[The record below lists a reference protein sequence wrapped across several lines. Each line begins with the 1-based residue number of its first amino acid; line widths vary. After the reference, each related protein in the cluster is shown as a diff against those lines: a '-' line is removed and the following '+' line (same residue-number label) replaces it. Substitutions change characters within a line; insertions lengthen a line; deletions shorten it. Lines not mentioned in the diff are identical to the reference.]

1 MAKGQYKKWLEPENL
16 VLLEGW
22 KRNGLTDQQIADN
35 IGINRRT
42 LDKWKSKYGHIGRA
56 LKVGHE
62 QANYA
67 VEGKLLKKA
76 MSGNTTAMIFWLK
89 NNWRDKYNDSELSPE
104 ERKLA
109 TARMKKLEADTEIS
123 KQKAAA
129 YKNDNSFT
137 KIVFSDDLK
146 PDKEDDS
153 KQKGSEDNGAD
164 TQSK

>member
-89 NNWRDKYNDSELSPE
+89 NNWRDKYNDSQLSKE
-104 ERKLA
+104 ERKLVVE
-109 TARMKKLEADTEIS
+109 RGRKLEAETELAKLKVKAMKDGDKS
-123 KQKAAA
+123 AEEAVDRLMDVLEGTVKDEHQSQK
-129 YKNDNSFT
+129 ST
-137 KIVFSDDLK
+137 
-146 PDKEDDS
+146 DS
-153 KQKGSEDNGAD
+153 
-164 TQSK
+164 

>member
-109 TARMKKLEADTEIS
+109 TARMEKLKADTRIS
-123 KQKAAA
+123 KARAKA
-129 YKNDNSFT
+129 
-137 KIVFSDDLK
+137 L
-146 PDKEDDS
+146 
-153 KQKGSEDNGAD
+153 EDNGQDIATALD
-164 TQSK
+164 KVMDKLIDESNKESGNKR

>member
-89 NNWRDKYNDSELSPE
+89 NNCRDKYNDSDLSPE
-104 ERKLA
+104 EPKLA
-109 TARMKKLEADTEIS
+109 TARIKKIEAETKKVQFRNKSLEE
-123 KQKAAA
+123 
-129 YKNDNSFT
+129 
-137 KIVFSDDLK
+137 
-146 PDKEDDS
+146 
-153 KQKGSEDNGAD
+153 NGAD
-164 TQSK
+164 GEEALDRIMDKLVNESDKKD